1 MPEVMLSDYFYSDES
16 EEFIYFKIH
25 RLLITDQKFKHVS
38 TDAKLLY
45 GMLLDRMGLS
55 AKNSW
60 YDNYGRV
67 YIYYTVDEICGDMC
81 CGRDKAMKLL
91 AELDQKKG
99 IGLVERV
106 KQGQGRPTKLYVKRF
121 TTRTAPPEQAPPP
134 PDLFMPC
141 SEVEKN
147 HPKTSEKSMS
157 RGRKKPPQEVEK
169 TDPNHTKGNQPDFSH
184 PDPSILPPK
193 PPGGAMGM
201 DRYELRE
208 EVKANIDFENLR
220 RAHPYDDVDSLLELV
235 VDVLGTTAPT
245 LRIAG
250 EYLPADMVKQR
261 FRRLDSTHIEYV
273 MEAMGQT
280 TTKINN
286 IRAYLL
292 TALYNAPV
300 TMGPYYSAAVRHDF
314 G

>member
-1 MPEVMLSDYFYSDES
+1 
-16 EEFIYFKIH
+16 
-25 RLLITDQKFKHVS
+25 
-38 TDAKLLY
+38 
-45 GMLLDRMGLS
+45 
-55 AKNSW
+55 
-60 YDNYGRV
+60 
-67 YIYYTVDEICGDMC
+67 
-81 CGRDKAMKLL
+81 
-91 AELDQKKG
+91 
-99 IGLVERV
+99 
-106 KQGQGRPTKLYVKRF
+106 
-121 TTRTAPPEQAPPP
+121 
-134 PDLFMPC
+134 
-141 SEVEKN
+141 
-147 HPKTSEKSMS
+147 
-157 RGRKKPPQEVEK
+157 
-169 TDPNHTKGNQPDFSH
+169 
-184 PDPSILPPK
+184 
-193 PPGGAMGM
+193 MGM

-235 VDVLGTTAPT
+235 VDVLGSTAPT

>member
-1 MPEVMLSDYFYSDES
+1 MPEVILSDYFYGQES
-16 EEFIYFKIH
+16 EEFIYFKIP

-55 AKNSW
+55 AKNGW
-60 YDNYGRV
+60 YDELGRV

-91 AELDQKKG
+91 AELDSKKG
-99 IGLVERV
+99 IGLLERV

-121 TTRTAPPEQAPPP
+121 TTRTAPPEPVPPP
-134 PDLFMPC
+134 PDHFTPC

-147 HPKTSEKSMS
+147 HPKTSEKSTS
-157 RGRKKPPQEVEK
+157 RSRKKPPQEVEK
-169 TDPNHTKGNQPDFSH
+169 IDPNHTKGNQTDFNH
-184 PDPSILPPK
+184 PDPSILPPN

-235 VDVLGTTAPT
+235 VDVLGGTAPT

-250 EYLPADMVKQR
+250 ENLPADTVKQR
-261 FRRLDSTHIEYV
+261 FRRLDGTHIEYV
-273 MEAMGQT
+273 MEAMSQT

>member
-1 MPEVMLSDYFYSDES
+1 MPEVIISDYFYGAES
-16 EEFIYFKIH
+16 EEFIYFKIP
-25 RLLITDQKFKHVS
+25 RLLITDPKFKHVS

-55 AKNSW
+55 AKNDW
-60 YDNYGRV
+60 YDDHGRV
-67 YIYYTVDEICGDMC
+67 YIYYTVDEICEDMC

-91 AELDQKKG
+91 AELDKKKG
-99 IGLVERV
+99 IGLVERI

-121 TTRTAPPEQAPPP
+121 TTRTAPSKPDPPP
-134 PDLFMPC
+134 SDDLMPC
-141 SEVEKN
+141 SEVEK
-147 HPKTSEKSMS
+147 
-157 RGRKKPPQEVEK
+157 
-169 TDPNHTKGNQPDFSH
+169 TDPNQTKRNQPDSNH
-184 PDPSILPPK
+184 PDSSIPPPK
-193 PPGGAMGM
+193 PPGAAMGV

-220 RAHPYDDVDSLLELV
+220 RAHPYDDVESLLELV
-235 VDVLGTTAPT
+235 VDVLGSTAPT

-250 EYLPADMVKQR
+250 ESLPADAVKQR
-261 FRRLDSTHIEYV
+261 FRKLNSTHIEYII
-273 MEAMGQT
+273 EAMSQT